1 MVAAANNGSGILAM
15 TRHKLKDYPGISLE
29 LDDLDGKLDFV
40 QIFDRSAD
48 VNVEIGCGKATFLLN
63 EARSHPELNFLGL
76 EQANKY
82 YHHSIDRIGRWGL
95 KNVRIIRADAA
106 SFLAERLNN
115 ACIAC
120 FHIYFPDPWPK
131 RRHHKRRLFSHP
143 NIEQMLRC
151 LQPGGTIKIATDH
164 SEYFEHIRQLID
176 TQRHRLRQ
184 IEFLPSA
191 GAGPDER
198 VGTNFERKYLR
209 EQRPIHTIAVE
220 KI

>member
-1 MVAAANNGSGILAM
+1 M
-15 TRHKLKDYPGISLE
+15 TRRKLRDYPEVSVE

-40 QIFDRSAD
+40 QIFGRSAA

-63 EARSHPELNFLGL
+63 EARDHPELNFLGL

-82 YHHSIDRIGRWGL
+82 YRHSVDRIGRWGL

-106 SFLAERLNN
+106 SFLAERLID
-115 ACIAC
+115 ASVAC

-131 RRHHKRRLFSHP
+131 RRHHKRRFFSHP

-151 LQPGGTIKIATDH
+151 LQPSGTIKIATDH
-164 SEYFEHIRQLID
+164 SEYFEQIRQLID
-176 TQRHRLRQ
+176 VQRHRLRQ

-191 GAGPDER
+191 GAGHDEW
-198 VGTNFERKYLR
+198 VGTNFERKYIKEKR
-209 EQRPIHTIAVE
+209 SIYTIAVE

>member
-1 MVAAANNGSGILAM
+1 M
-15 TRHKLKDYPGISLE
+15 TRRKLKDYPEIALE
-29 LDDLDGKLDFV
+29 LDDLDDKLDFV
-40 QIFDRSAD
+40 QTFGRIAP

-63 EARSHPELNFLGL
+63 EARSYPELNFLGL

-82 YHHSIDRIGRWGL
+82 HRHSIDRIGRWGL

-115 ACIAC
+115 ASIAC

-164 SEYFEHIRQLID
+164 SEYFEQIRQLID
-176 TQRHRLRQ
+176 AQHHRLRQ

-191 GAGPDER
+191 GARPGEWI
-198 VGTNFERKYLR
+198 GTNFERKYLK
-209 EQRPIHTIAVE
+209 EQRPIYTIAVE
-220 KI
+220 KICL